1 LSSQIDVKVIAIIPA
16 RGGSKRIPRKNVRSF
31 FGVPILTHT
40 ISEIKNTELFSRI
53 IVSTDDQEIS
63 EIAKSAGAEVMIRKP
78 ELADDFATTVDVV
91 AASILELQ
99 GNGILEEEVCCIY
112 PVTPKLNKEYLK
124 KAFLML
130 HSEKLDYVF
139 TAKRFESSPWR
150 ALKINEEGKSE
161 MHYPENLNTRTQDLP
176 ELYHDAALF
185 YMGTA
190 RAWSQEKS
198 ILNGNSKFIEVG
210 KYESLDVD
218 NEEDWDMMINI
229 YQKTLNPE
237 RSN

>member
-1 LSSQIDVKVIAIIPA
+1 MIALIPA
-16 RGGSKRIPRKNVRSF
+16 RGGSKRIPRKNIKLF
-31 FGVPILTHT
+31 LGVPILAHT
-40 ISEIKNTELFSRI
+40 INEIKNTELFSRI

-99 GNGILEEEVCCIY
+99 ENGIFEDEVCCIY
-112 PVTPKLNKEYLK
+112 PVTPRLNKEYLK
-124 KAFLML
+124 KAYLML
-130 HSEKLDYVF
+130 HKEKLDYVF

-185 YMGTA
+185 YLGTA
-190 RAWSQEKS
+190 DAWSRRNS
-198 ILNGNSKFIEVG
+198 ILNGNSKFIEIG

-218 NEEDWDMMINI
+218 NEEDWSMMLNLYNKPINP
-229 YQKTLNPE
+229 QTMN
-237 RSN
+237 